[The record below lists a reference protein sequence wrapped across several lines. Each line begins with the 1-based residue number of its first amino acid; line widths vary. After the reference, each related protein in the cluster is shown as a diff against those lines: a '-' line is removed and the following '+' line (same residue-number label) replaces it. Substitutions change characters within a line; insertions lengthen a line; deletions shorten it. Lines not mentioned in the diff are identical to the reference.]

1 MLHFRRNKRKLD
13 DDEWLDALEKGEL
26 DDTGD
31 IKKEKDASLMTARQV
46 IMVAVYMR
54 WKWSSGEVKFD
65 TTVENATVV
74 LLRIKFHL
82 RWHKESAI
90 LYWGLSIICAY
101 QKLHFTSGWTGTGKS
116 RTGLKFHFFFHS
128 CNSLIDSR
136 VRNLQIVYKNSDN

>member
-54 WKWSSGEVKFD
+54 
-65 TTVENATVV
+65 
-74 LLRIKFHL
+74 
-82 RWHKESAI
+82 
-90 LYWGLSIICAY
+90 
-101 QKLHFTSGWTGTGKS
+101 
-116 RTGLKFHFFFHS
+116 
-128 CNSLIDSR
+128 
-136 VRNLQIVYKNSDN
+136 